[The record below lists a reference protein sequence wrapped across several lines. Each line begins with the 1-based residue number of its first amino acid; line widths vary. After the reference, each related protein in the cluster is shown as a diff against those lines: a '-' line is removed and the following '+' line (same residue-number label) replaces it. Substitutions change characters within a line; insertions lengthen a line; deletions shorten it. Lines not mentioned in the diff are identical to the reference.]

1 MCIED
6 DSRGELW
13 TAPRDGSA
21 SRSVD
26 ASDGQTKAPYT
37 VTEKLIH
44 QGMDRAA
51 DQQIDMT
58 SVLLEVPDAPHVRK
72 DALIDTEKVLKLI
85 DDKREGA
92 LMGKAHEI
100 IEDVSK
106 LRSCA

>member
-1 MCIED
+1 MIVAENCGQHLGMEVLHGQLM
-6 DSRGELW
+6 RL
-13 TAPRDGSA
+13 TAKQRLL
-21 SRSVD
+21 
-26 ASDGQTKAPYT
+26 T